1 MLYLRKCI
9 LTDLEKENCDML
21 IVKNNSKELK
31 YTNLYPNQLAFPT
44 MVIIINNCPYIFIPG
59 NILVKVTVNEL
70 RELFK
75 KNTLEYK
82 IDNPKRL
89 DLIK

>member
-1 MLYLRKCI
+1 
-9 LTDLEKENCDML
+9 ML

-31 YTNLYPNQLAFPT
+31 YTNLYHNQLAFPT
-44 MVIIINNCPYIFIPG
+44 MVIIINNYPYIFIPG
-59 NILVKVTVNEL
+59 NNLIKVTVNEL

-75 KNTLEYK
+75 NNILEYK

-89 DLIK
+89 YLIK

>member
-1 MLYLRKCI
+1 
-9 LTDLEKENCDML
+9 ML

-44 MVIIINNCPYIFIPG
+44 MVIIINNCPYKFIPG
-59 NILVKVTVNEL
+59 NNLFKVTVNEL

-75 KNTLEYK
+75 KKYFGV
-82 IDNPKRL
+82 
-89 DLIK
+89 